1 MPILAPGIGPLGLPE
16 LLIIAFIVILI
27 FGVGRLPEVGGAV
40 GKSIKEF
47 RTQSQDEDDKQ
58 ISSTT
63 TASTDTTAGNPTTTT
78 TYEPTRNSGQR
89 EVRAD
94 EI

>member
-1 MPILAPGIGPLGLPE
+1 MFGSLGWQE
-16 LLIIAFIVILI
+16 LVIVLIIVIII
-27 FGVGRLPEVGGAV
+27 FGAGRLPEIGGAV

-47 RTQSQDEDDKQ
+47 RAQSQDDDEQQ
-58 ISSTT
+58 ISATT
-63 TASTDTTAGNPTTTT
+63 TASTDTTTGNTTTTT
-78 TYEPTRNSGQR
+78 TYEPTHNSGQR

>member
-1 MPILAPGIGPLGLPE
+1 MPSLGWQELMIVLVIVIIIFGAGKLPE
-16 LLIIAFIVILI
+16 I
-27 FGVGRLPEVGGAV
+27 GGAM

-47 RTQSQDEDDKQ
+47 KK
-58 ISSTT
+58 
-63 TASTDTTAGNPTTTT
+63 ASEEEPGALPKDTTA
-78 TYEPTRNSGQR
+78 TRRDEGVKVVETR

>member
-1 MPILAPGIGPLGLPE
+1 MFGSLGWQELVIVLIIVIIIFGAGKLPE
-16 LLIIAFIVILI
+16 I
-27 FGVGRLPEVGGAV
+27 GGAV

-47 RTQSQDEDDKQ
+47 RNQSADDPEGE
-58 ISSTT
+58 IASTSTT
-63 TASTDTTAGNPTTTT
+63 SAPNGDRVTTTVT
-78 TYEPTRNSGQR
+78 ETKTNAQR

>member
-1 MPILAPGIGPLGLPE
+1 MPSLGWQELVIVLIIVVIIFGAGKLPE
-16 LLIIAFIVILI
+16 I
-27 FGVGRLPEVGGAV
+27 GGAL

-47 RTQSQDEDDKQ
+47 KSASSDENAGSLPKEST
-58 ISSTT
+58 SSRAEGVKVVET
-63 TASTDTTAGNPTTTT
+63 
-78 TYEPTRNSGQR
+78 R